1 MTRTVEDFRA
11 KHDPGTIIRR
21 LETELQQA
29 KDQLGMQAAV
39 RDALGLHGLADR
51 QKAPA
56 WVSAPAKARDKSPG
70 RPVLLLSDLHWGEV
84 VDPSQ
89 IGGVNRYNLSI
100 AQRRLK
106 HTVDTAV
113 SLCRILDSSMR
124 YDGIVVPLAG
134 DNVSGSIHE
143 ELEATNELPT
153 IPTVLDLAEHLE
165 GAIGMLAEVFGRV
178 YVPCVTGNH
187 GRNTRKTWA
196 KDRHHT
202 SFDWMLGKILQKSF
216 AGDKRVTIEVADGPD
231 LPFRVHSQRYLLTHG
246 DRLGNGGDGMIGFI
260 GPVTRGDHKRRTRQ
274 AQIDQPYDTL
284 ICGHWHQY
292 LHTRRLIVNG
302 SLKGY
307 DEYAYT
313 EAFPFEPPQQALWIV
328 HPKHG
333 ETFRMPVLAEAK
345 P

>member
-1 MTRTVEDFRA
+1 MKRTADDFRA
-11 KHDPGTIIRR
+11 LHDPATIIKR
-21 LETELQQA
+21 LETELESAQA
-29 KDQLGMQAAV
+29 QIGTQAAIAAALGMHDVPNRVAS
-39 RDALGLHGLADR
+39 
-51 QKAPA
+51 PA
-56 WVSAPAKARDKSPG
+56 WVSPKQEARG
-70 RPVLLLSDLHWGEV
+70 GTTGTPVLMLSDLHWGEV
-84 VDPSQ
+84 VDPKQ

-100 AQRRLK
+100 AAKRLR
-106 HTVDTAV
+106 HTVETAIQ
-113 SLCRILDSSMR
+113 LCRILDPKMT
-124 YDGIVVPLAG
+124 YQGIVVPLAG

-165 GAIGMLAEVFGRV
+165 GAIGLLADTFGKV

-187 GRNTRKTWA
+187 GRNTRKTWG

-202 SFDWMLGKILQKSF
+202 SFDWMLCKILQKSF
-216 AGDKRVTIEVADGPD
+216 AKDSRVTIDVADGPD
-231 LPFRVHSQRYLLTHG
+231 LLFPVQGKKYLLTHG
-246 DRLGNGGDGMIGFI
+246 DRLGSGGDGLIGFI

-274 AQIDQPYDTL
+274 QQIDQPYDTM

-292 LHTRRLIVNG
+292 LHTGRLIVNG

-333 ETFRMPVLAEAK
+333 ETYRMPVRCE
-345 P
+345 